1 MKKSSVSKLSACV
14 LICTAV
20 LSSCVSDADL
30 TGLKDNLQLDQS
42 LVIPVGSADLTIQD
56 ILNQMD
62 TADVV
67 GTDGTQVNVSYTD
80 STTVSMKDVNVVGNT
95 NLIQQN
101 VSPWTTPL
109 TQPIPGGV
117 QFDIPM
123 DDVVSMGVNN
133 TSDNQKVDRVNG
145 NSALISIKLS
155 KQDLNINPSD
165 VKIYVS
171 FPSSYLTFN
180 NQSSEIVHQPTMFDV
195 GENLEIPPFVLILN
209 QNNTYETELPIH
221 IRLVGQTSG
230 ITPAGSSPEISVE
243 VKLLSIDYE
252 SAFGHFI
259 PVIDGEDEV
268 KTIDLSDFVSSIPD
282 GVFKLAE
289 PQIKFDITNK
299 VGIMMGFNLEYLK
312 AYRMNQSGTDIY
324 ALFDN
329 DAYTSSTTVPAA
341 STIGD
346 TRTTTY
352 TLDKD
357 NGQIDRFFDNYP
369 LSDMLEYKF
378 HVTNERLT
386 DYGYTDF
393 FTPNSRLEIKYSAIL
408 PLKFKS
414 GSYYELSDTIK
425 NVDLDS
431 LFNQKYIGKAI
442 VVMKVTN
449 GLPVGGTLKPVFLD
463 ENDQEIQSSF
473 QLMDSVINAAPVD
486 SEGKVI
492 TANVVSQTIQ
502 IELTKEQ
509 MQELRATRSIAYKMK
524 VEGEDGAPIDFETT
538 NTLNVKVGLYLKAD
552 YDPVNDSNN

>member
-101 VSPWTTPL
+101 VSPWTTPI

-221 IRLVGQTSG
+221 IRLVGKTSG
-230 ITPAGSSPEISVE
+230 ITPVGSSPEISVE

-299 VGIMMGFNLEYLK
+299 VGIMMDFNLEYLK

-393 FTPNSRLEIKYSAIL
+393 FTPNSSLKIKYSAIL

-473 QLMDSVINAAPVD
+473 QLTDSVINAAPVD

>member
-101 VSPWTTPL
+101 VSPWTTPI

-341 STIGD
+341 YTIGD

-393 FTPNSRLEIKYSAIL
+393 FTPNSSLKIKYSAIL

>member
-101 VSPWTTPL
+101 VSPWTTPI

-299 VGIMMGFNLEYLK
+299 VGIMMDFNLEYLK

-393 FTPNSRLEIKYSAIL
+393 FTPNSRLKIKYSAIL

-473 QLMDSVINAAPVD
+473 QLTDSVINAAPVD